1 MKLLKGKRC
10 AKKVHEL
17 RNNDD
22 DALSDI
28 NFCKKEKKLHKQQEP
43 PHQSHLNKIV
53 CSTNRDNQ
61 LQLPI
66 SIKLF
71 SKIIFAHMGLVR
83 YIFFTNSLKNYK
95 YLLKDKMLH

>member
-17 RNNDD
+17 RNND

-71 SKIIFAHMGLVR
+71 SKIIFCTHGAGPIHFLP
-83 YIFFTNSLKNYK
+83 IL
-95 YLLKDKMLH
+95 

>member
-61 LQLPI
+61 LQLQLPI

-83 YIFFTNSLKNYK
+83 YIF
-95 YLLKDKMLH
+95 LLIL

>member
-1 MKLLKGKRC
+1 M
-10 AKKVHEL
+10 VHEL

-53 CSTNRDNQ
+53 CPTNRDNQ

-83 YIFFTNSLKNYK
+83 YISLPI
-95 YLLKDKMLH
+95 L